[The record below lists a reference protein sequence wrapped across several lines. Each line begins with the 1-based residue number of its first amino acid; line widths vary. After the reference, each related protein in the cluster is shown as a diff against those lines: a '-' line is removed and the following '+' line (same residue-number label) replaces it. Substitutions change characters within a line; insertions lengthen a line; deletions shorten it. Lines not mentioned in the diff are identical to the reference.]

1 MTNAIRDGNHI
12 TVALGV
18 SSTDSTNTLP
28 LTIDSATGR
37 LLTNSASG
45 SGDVVGPSSSTN
57 NAVARFDTTTGKL
70 LQNSAVIIADTTGV
84 ITGTEG
90 VTLSGTSSGTTA
102 LIATAAA
109 SGTITFPAAT
119 DTLVGK
125 ATTDTLTN
133 KTINQDGTGN
143 SITNLANASIK
154 AAAAI
159 DLDKLAALTA
169 SEIAISDASGFIV
182 SAAVASYPSLT
193 ELAYVKGLSSAVQTQ
208 LDAKG
213 TGTWTD
219 SSTSTGSNKTFV
231 APALG
236 TPASGVM
243 TNVSGTASSLTA
255 GTATLATTITV
266 TDNESTDEQ
275 NLVIFVADAGGSTG
289 AHGVE
294 MDGNL
299 TYNPSTG
306 TLTSTAFAGALTG
319 NASGTSATVT
329 GSTQA
334 SITTCSNLVT
344 VGALDSGSITSGFT
358 SIDVGAGAITT
369 TGDITGGGIHATGD
383 TASGDNAA
391 LGYTAAEGLILTGQ
405 GSTSDVTIK
414 NDADATVLNIPTGT
428 TNIVLGVDGTIS
440 NLILAEKASIQ
451 LDPAGGAD
459 GDYSGITFTGT
470 GGENIDFGEVCYLKA
485 ADSEWY
491 LANADNI
498 TTSGDV
504 AVAIAVSSGS
514 DGGAVTLMTHGII
527 KADAAFPPL
536 TIGSAV
542 YISAAAAGAIVVA
555 EPTAADD
562 VVRIVG
568 FALTA
573 DEIMVTISPDHIT
586 VTG

>member
-1 MTNAIRDGNHI
+1 MTNAIRDGNHV

-90 VTLSGTSSGTTA
+90 VTLSGTTSGTTA

-109 SGTITFPAAT
+109 SGTITLPAAT

-213 TGTWTD
+213 IGDLKADGSVSLTSDWDAGSHKITAEQLESDITTGTAPLVVA
-219 SSTSTGSNKTFV
+219 STTVVANLQAATVATITGL
-231 APALG
+231 APD
-236 TPASGVM
+236 
-243 TNVSGTASSLTA
+243 
-255 GTATLATTITV
+255 TAT
-266 TDNESTDEQ
+266 
-275 NLVIFVADAGGSTG
+275 
-289 AHGVE
+289 
-294 MDGNL
+294 
-299 TYNPSTG
+299 
-306 TLTSTAFAGALTG
+306 
-319 NASGTSATVT
+319 
-329 GSTQA
+329 TQA
-334 SITTCSNLVT
+334 TQGSITTCSNLVT
-344 VGALDSGSITSGFT
+344 VGALDSGSITSNFGA
-358 SIDVGAGAITT
+358 IDNGASNITT
-369 TGDITGGGIHATGD
+369 TGTVQAGNIGLGTDG
-383 TASGDNAA
+383 TASA
-391 LGYTAAEGLILTGQ
+391 LTLT
-405 GSTSDVTIK
+405 
-414 NDADATVLNIPTGT
+414 
-428 TNIVLGVDGTIS
+428 
-440 NLILAEKASIQ
+440 EKASIA
-451 LDPAGGAD
+451 LDPAGGTD
-459 GDYSGITFTGT
+459 GDYSGITVTGT
-470 GGENIDFGEVCYLKA
+470 AGAALAFGDVVYLA
-485 ADSEWY
+485 VADSRWE
-491 LANADNI
+491 LADADAVATGGSTMVGI
-498 TTSGDV
+498 CVLLASGDNEPTT
-504 AVAIAVSSGS
+504 I
-514 DGGAVTLMTHGII
+514 LLHGII
-527 KADAAFPPL
+527 RADTAFPAL
-536 TIGSAV
+536 TVGSAV
-542 YISAAAAGAIVVA
+542 YLGVTAGDVQVAAPNG
-555 EPTAADD
+555 EDD
-562 VVRIVG
+562 VVKVLG
-568 FALTA
+568 YALTA
-573 DEIMVTISPDHIT
+573 DEMYWNPSPDHIT
-586 VTG
+586 VKT